1 MGTVEVAFDA
11 AKELYAALGVDV
23 ERALATLATIPLSI
37 HCWQGDDVGG
47 FERAGA
53 ELEGGGIQVTG
64 DYPGKA
70 RTVAELRA
78 DLETMYALLPG
89 SHRLALHMS
98 YGEFGGRPVERDRME
113 VAHFRG
119 WIEWAK
125 AKGLKLDMNS
135 TFFSHPKA
143 AAGFTLSSKDRAIRD
158 FWIEHAKR
166 TREVSA
172 AIGKELGSPCIHN
185 VWIPDGMK
193 DYPVDRIGHRRILEQ
208 ALDEIFEQEYP
219 ISQLK
224 DAVESKLFGLGS
236 EAYVVGSHEFYLGY
250 AVSRRKLLTLDMGHF
265 HPTESVA
272 DKISAVLLFCDELL
286 LHVSRPMR
294 WDSDHVVVLNDELR
308 GLAEEL
314 VASGRLQQ
322 VHVGLDFFD
331 ATINRVGAWTIGA
344 RSMLKGL
351 LAALLLPRERLL
363 AAEEEGDLFARLQL
377 FEQAKS
383 LPLGA
388 VWDYYCA
395 AHDAP
400 LESEIIDRVHA
411 YERKIL
417 RMRTASA

>member
-1 MGTVEVAFDA
+1 MSTPGAAFEA
-11 AKELYAALGVDV
+11 AKEHYRALGVDV
-23 ERALATLATIPLSI
+23 ERALATLAAIPLSI

-53 ELEGGGIQVTG
+53 QLEGGGIQVTG
-64 DYPGKA
+64 NYPGKA
-70 RTVAELRA
+70 RTVEELRG
-78 DLETMYALLPG
+78 DLEAMYGLLPG
-89 SHRLALHMS
+89 KHRLALHMS
-98 YGEFGGRPVERDRME
+98 YGEFGGRAVDRDQVEPS
-113 VAHFRG
+113 HFRG
-119 WIEWAK
+119 WIDWAK

-143 AAGFTLSSKDRAIRD
+143 ADGFTLSSKNKGVRD

-172 AIGKELGSPCIHN
+172 IIGKELGSACIHN

-193 DYPVDRIGHRRILEQ
+193 DYPADRIGYRRILEHS
-208 ALDEIFEQEYP
+208 LDEIFEKEYP
-219 ISQLK
+219 SGQLK

-250 AVSRRKLLTLDMGHF
+250 AITRRKLLTLDMGHF
-265 HPTESVA
+265 HPTESVS
-272 DKISAVLLFCDELL
+272 DKVSAILLYCDELL

-308 GLAEEL
+308 FLAEEI
-314 VASGRLQQ
+314 VASGRLPQI
-322 VHVGLDFFD
+322 HVGLDFFD

-344 RSMLKGL
+344 RSMLKAL
-351 LAALLLPRERLL
+351 LAALLAPRDRLL
-363 AAEEEGDLFARLQL
+363 RAEEEGDWFARLQL
-377 FEQAKS
+377 LEQAKS

-395 AHDAP
+395 AHGAP
-400 LESEIIDRVHA
+400 LEQEIIDRVHV
-411 YERKIL
+411 YERNVLSK
-417 RMRTASA
+417 RA